1 VSSPQALLGVQ
12 HLTAGYSGT
21 TVLSGVSFTVEAG
34 TVALFIGANGAGKST
49 LGRAVVGLAETYAGQ
64 VRLAGQAVQTWAPH
78 RRIAGGIGFVPQ
90 DPVTFPSF
98 RVERCLSLAARHV
111 PKQARRAK
119 LEQVYEL
126 FPEVAANRH
135 KRSELLS
142 GGQQRMLGFAMSMCG
157 NPKLIVVDEPSAGV
171 APALTTRLLGMLRDL
186 ARSQQMGILLIEQN
200 VSAALEVA
208 DVVHVLRRGELA
220 GVFRPDELRDRDNVW
235 DLL

>member
-1 VSSPQALLGVQ
+1 MNSPPTLLGVQ
-12 HLTAGYSGT
+12 DLTAGYSGNR
-21 TVLSGVSFTVEAG
+21 VLFDISFTVEAG
-34 TVALFIGANGAGKST
+34 TIALFVGANGAGKST
-49 LGRAVVGLAETYAGQ
+49 LGRAVIGLAETYTGH
-64 VRLAGQAVQTWAPH
+64 VRLAGQAVETWAPD

-90 DPVTFPSF
+90 NPVTFPSF

-111 PKQARRAK
+111 PKQERQAR
-119 LEQVYEL
+119 LERVYEL
-126 FPEVAANRH
+126 FPEVAAKRH
-135 KRSELLS
+135 ARSELLS
-142 GGQQRMLGFAMSMCG
+142 GGQQRMLGFAMAMCG

-186 ARSQQMGILLIEQN
+186 ARSQQMGIMLIEQN